1 MNEGLW
7 VLVGVLLGFVGT
19 YLLQRLAENRR
30 REQLRTVARNIIGME
45 IIHNLNIIEQIEDS
59 TKKTIADKGLL
70 HTATSPPRSEIFDRL
85 LDLPTLSVLD
95 DKEQG
100 LFVEMFSQL
109 SALAREYSI
118 WSNKISQIAYS
129 DVAVKESASNIL
141 FRIMNFLRMNLVQLL
156 CEVCLR
162 EGKGLQD
169 KQLQSIFREV
179 QRFEGEGSGRAGKSS
194 NFKKL
199 KEKET
204 FKRLVVWE
212 HDWAECPLEVLELKS
227 IIEKA

>member
-7 VLVGVLLGFVGT
+7 VLVGVLLGFVGA
-19 YLLQRLAENRR
+19 YLLQRLAENRIKK
-30 REQLRTVARNIIGME
+30 QLRTVARNIIGIE
-45 IIHNLNIIEQIEDS
+45 IIHNLKIIEQIEDS
-59 TKKTIADKGLL
+59 ARKTIADEGFL
-70 HTATSPPRSEIFDRL
+70 HTSISPPRNEIFDRL
-85 LDLPTLSVLD
+85 LDLPSLSVLD

-100 LFVEMFSQL
+100 LFAEMFSQL

-118 WSNKISQIAYS
+118 WPNKIRQIAHS
-129 DVAVKESASNIL
+129 DVAGKKSASHYL
-141 FRIMNFLRMNLVQLL
+141 FTYMNFLRMNLVQLL

-194 NFKKL
+194 DFKKA
-199 KEKET
+199 KRKET

-227 IIEKA
+227 IIE